1 MKRDISREE
10 RAFVPERPM
19 SRGEEDDQRRDRY
32 SSTLVIAA
40 AVIAAVRTAR
50 EDIGRPSP
58 RLQTVI
64 FDSVN
69 LARKILD
76 RVLQR

>member
-10 RAFVPERPM
+10 RAFVPERSM
-19 SRGEEDDQRRDRY
+19 SRGEEDDRRRDRY

-40 AVIAAVRTAR
+40 AIIAAVRTAR